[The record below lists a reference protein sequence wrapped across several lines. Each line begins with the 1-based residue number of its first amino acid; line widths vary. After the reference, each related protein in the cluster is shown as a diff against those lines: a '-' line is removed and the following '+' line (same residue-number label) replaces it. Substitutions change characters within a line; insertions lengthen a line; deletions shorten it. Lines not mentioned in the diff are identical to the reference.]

1 MVTNLDFLQEGGV
14 YPPTTEV
21 SRLAKYKRYEDLFN
35 GDIAQSYANFIKD
48 RGAINDA
55 MMTIFSNPRLMN
67 YPRAITKKTVD
78 LMISKTPSLL
88 STTDKGDYLL
98 LDVSRKTKLW
108 KKIRL
113 GLTDVSRF
121 GNSYIRKYNK
131 VPRYTVNGTELTAG
145 EPACNVINPNLVTI
159 MVNPLDKE
167 YIEAYIIGWV
177 DEVDAPNP
185 NNLISTLKEYY
196 LTVEIHYRGE
206 YEYRRFKCGV
216 PFNNAGSVKQYTL
229 EQEVTPADMKG
240 KRYST
245 GLKGFAVTPLT
256 GYTTSDNPLVGLSE
270 SDMFD
275 SLVIDLCERVSQLS
289 EVFAKH
295 GNPSMQGSENLLS
308 TDENGNP
315 VFYAGDYYP
324 LGKDDQ
330 PLSYITWDAKSKEI
344 LEYCNQILSQ
354 MFMLADMGDGSIMG
368 FSKESNGGFADSGKA
383 IRMRMAS
390 PLMKVQSLI
399 TDNNDD
405 IIDMIVDLAAI
416 MGESIEPKDIEI
428 KWKDGLPIDWVE
440 ETNMFNARVT
450 SGTESVVY
458 GLQRRFGMTPAQAK
472 DEFEQILK
480 EKELANP
487 VQQQGQTTEATDRE
501 TEEKKNDAENAGTS
515 DMTTE

>member
-1 MVTNLDFLQEGGV
+1 MKVGGV
-14 YPPTTEV
+14 YPPRTEV

-35 GDIAQSYANFIKD
+35 GNIAESYKSLIKTND
-48 RGAINDA
+48 PAMNDA

-78 LMISKTPSLL
+78 LMISKIPSVL
-88 STTDKGDYLL
+88 SNTNEGDYLL
-98 LDVSRKTKLW
+98 LDVTRRTKLW

-113 GLTDVSRF
+113 GLTDVSRY

-131 VPRYTVNGTELTAG
+131 IPRYTTNGGTELTAG

-167 YIEAYIIGWV
+167 DIVAYIIGWV

-185 NNLISTLKEYY
+185 ADITNTMKEYY
-196 LTVEIHYRGE
+196 LTVEIHYNGE
-206 YEYRRFKCGV
+206 YEYRRFKCGI
-216 PFNNAGSVKQYTL
+216 PFNNIGSVKQYTL
-229 EQEVTPADMKG
+229 EEDVTPADMKG
-240 KRYST
+240 KRYKT

-256 GYTTSDNPLVGLSE
+256 GYTTSDNPLTGLSE
-270 SDMFD
+270 YDMFD
-275 SLVIDLCERVSQLS
+275 SLVVDLCERVSQLS

-315 VFYAGDYYP
+315 VFYSGDYYP
-324 LGKDDQ
+324 LGKDDH

-390 PLMKVQSLI
+390 PLMKVQALI
-399 TDNNDD
+399 TDNNDE

-416 MGESIEPKDIEI
+416 MGKSIEPKDIEI

-458 GLQRRFGMTPAQAK
+458 GLQRRFGMTPAQAQ

-480 EKELANP
+480 EKEQANP
-487 VQQQGQTTEATDRE
+487 VQQQVQTAEANTRE